1 MNENMDYVVYQ
12 ASDNRFLVPI
22 WYSAKDENKVE
33 IIVSFDKAKKSI
45 KVFDPMESN
54 VATDTRHD
62 AVSVAIE
69 MAPGVMIVEVNA

>member
-22 WYSAKDENKVE
+22 WYAANGENKVE
-33 IIVSFDKAKKSI
+33 IIVSFDKTKKSI
-45 KVFDPMESN
+45 KVYDPMESN
-54 VATDTRHD
+54 NAVDTRHD